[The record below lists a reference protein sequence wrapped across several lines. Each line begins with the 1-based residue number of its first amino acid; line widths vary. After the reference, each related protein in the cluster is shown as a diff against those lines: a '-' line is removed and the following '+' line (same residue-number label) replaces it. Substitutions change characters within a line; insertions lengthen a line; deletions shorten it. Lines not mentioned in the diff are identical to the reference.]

1 MIIKYVL
8 NSNGTIPDYVENGG
22 YFWDPEDADET
33 KIGKAVAS
41 GIPSGTAS
49 TTVEITKAE
58 LITRQ
63 ADLMDRYPAV
73 KDINGNT
80 DDRTATEFIND
91 WYNIVGES

>member
-22 YFWDPEDADET
+22 YFMDPDDGAET
-33 KIGKAVAS
+33 RIGKAVAS

-49 TTVEITKAE
+49 TTAELTKSE

-63 ADLMDRYPAV
+63 EDIMNRYPEQE
-73 KDINGNT
+73 DSHGYT
-80 DDRTATEFIND
+80 DDRTATEFITD
-91 WYNIVGES
+91 WYTYVGES